1 MSTKSHITS
10 LQRRHSALHDEIED
24 LQKSPAPDSLE
35 LLRLSIR
42 PVMAR
47 LDLFLPIPMA

>member
-35 LLRLSIR
+35 LLRLKREKLQLKDQISSL
-42 PVMAR
+42 A
-47 LDLFLPIPMA
+47 A